1 MFYDQSNFLKI
12 KTLGAYPIANKL
24 SVCDNY

>member
-1 MFYDQSNFLKI
+1 MLYDQSNFLKI
-12 KTLGAYPIANKL
+12 KTFGAYPITNKL